1 MEIIDTR
8 RRRSLQNVLYDPT
21 CGSSTCDSSI
31 ARFSLLPDP
40 PHFMAD
46 IRIARPHGLPLSRAK
61 AAAQAAADDLVR
73 EYAITCQ
80 WQGDTLNFRRSGVQG
95 RIEVSPSQIAVEIR
109 LGLLVR
115 GFKSTIEQSVS
126 KRLDELLAQITPAVA
141 ELVAPESG
149 ADGEEGA
156 KVTV

>member
-1 MEIIDTR
+1 
-8 RRRSLQNVLYDPT
+8 
-21 CGSSTCDSSI
+21 
-31 ARFSLLPDP
+31 
-40 PHFMAD
+40 MAD

-95 RIEVSPSQIAVEIR
+95 RIEVSPTQIAVEIR

-126 KRLDELLAQITPAVA
+126 KRLDELLAQNTPALA
-141 ELVAPESG
+141 EPAAPVSG
-149 ADGEEGA
+149 VEGEEGA
-156 KVTV
+156 KVPA